1 MEGEQHYIISDL
13 KQNGEKHKEIIILQ
27 LNKILLD
34 KSMSSFIRK
43 NCDDK
48 MKNKGYK
55 LLKNDNS
62 LPLHKLE
69 KVLKDLADN
78 TALDPIN
85 VKPFKMT
92 NYYEIID
99 GRHRFVSSIYYGYTH
114 IPCVIYE
121 EI

>member
-34 KSMSSFIRK
+34 KSMSSFIMK

-55 LLKNDNS
+55 LLKNSIFHQFFSS
-62 LPLHKLE
+62 LFQK
-69 KVLKDLADN
+69 
-78 TALDPIN
+78 
-85 VKPFKMT
+85 
-92 NYYEIID
+92 
-99 GRHRFVSSIYYGYTH
+99 
-114 IPCVIYE
+114 IPKNF
-121 EI
+121 